1 MGMIFCHGCGKEIH
15 ESAKSCPH
23 CGASQQ
29 VQQQADPKSQNI
41 ALVLAALLGAFG
53 AHRFYLGKIASG
65 VFYFL
70 FCWTGIPGLI
80 AFIECFM
87 IAFSSQQD
95 WAKKYNNG
103 TLTPPV
109 HIVLKILMLIFP
121 AILAASLIL
130 GIVAAV
136 AIPAYQEY
144 GAKSKVAHGIES
156 LNSCKMAAEIFYSK
170 NGRFPTSL
178 YEAGCSIAPSSGIKG
193 GGIASGANAV
203 EITVLF
209 EGGKLNGESVSFAA
223 FNASPGQP
231 MEWKCVSATIP
242 KKYLG
247 KICEEQLDWVTSV
260 HAAETEAALSTKP
273 PAPAQQHQEVAT
285 APAPASDA
293 PAANAETT
301 TPSQPVAESAP
312 AAAHIFPTPDAAAPA
327 ATTTE
332 AAAGTS
338 FAPSFDCAKVSSGSE
353 RMICSNKELAAA
365 DVKLMQVYRDAVSR
379 TTNKD
384 GLKKMQNEWRK
395 MRRDACSDADC
406 MLKVYNERIVELS
419 N

>member
-15 ESAKSCPH
+15 ESAVACPH

-41 ALVLAALLGAFG
+41 TLILAALLGALG
-53 AHRFYLGKIASG
+53 AHRFYLGKVVSG

-70 FCWTGIPGLI
+70 FCWTGIPGII

-87 IAFSSQQD
+87 IAFTSQQD

-103 TLTPPV
+103 TLVPPV
-109 HIVLKILMLIFP
+109 HIALKILMLAFP
-121 AILAASLIL
+121 AILIL

-136 AIPAYQEY
+136 AIPAYQAY

-156 LNSCKMAAEIFYSK
+156 LNSCKTAAELFYSK
-170 NGRFPTSL
+170 NGHFPTSL
-178 YEAGCSIAPSSGIKG
+178 HEAGCSIAPSSGIKG
-193 GGIASGANAV
+193 GGIASGASAI

-209 EGGKLNGESVSFAA
+209 EGSKLNGESVSFAA
-223 FNASPGQP
+223 FNVSPGQP

-247 KICEEQLDWVTSV
+247 KTCEEQLDWVTSV
-260 HAAETEAALSTKP
+260 HAVEPEATQSTKLP
-273 PAPAQQHQEVAT
+273 TQAQQSQKEATVPAPAPE
-285 APAPASDA
+285 A
-293 PAANAETT
+293 PAANTETT
-301 TPSQPVAESAP
+301 TPSQPVAEPAPAATPAFPTPDVAAP
-312 AAAHIFPTPDAAAPA
+312 AAATAPE
-327 ATTTE
+327 T
-332 AAAGTS
+332 AAGTS

-379 TTNKD
+379 ATNKD

-395 MRRDACSDADC
+395 TRRDACSDADC
-406 MLKVYNERIVELS
+406 MLKVYNERIIELS